1 MADREMNSV
10 AWPGMT
16 VEDASRMQEI
26 NALNGW
32 GITVQELREL
42 VDQHR
47 EARATG
53 DTRTMSMIVFRL
65 EDINFHTIAGLLD
78 DGKYDEAV
86 NEIYYGY

>member
-16 VEDASRMQEI
+16 VEDASRMQEV

-32 GITVQELREL
+32 GITTQELQEL

-47 EARATG
+47 DARVVG
-53 DTRTMSMIVFRL
+53 DARVMSMIVFRL
-65 EDINFHTIAGLLD
+65 EDINFHTVAGLLD
-78 DGKYDEAV
+78 DGKYDEAI

>member
-1 MADREMNSV
+1 MANREMNSV

-32 GITVQELREL
+32 GITADELQRL
-42 VDQHR
+42 VNQHQ
-47 EARATG
+47 EARAVN
-53 DTRTMSMIVFRL
+53 DARTMSMIVFRL

-78 DGKYDEAV
+78 DGKYDEAI
-86 NEIYYGY
+86 NEIYYGD

>member
-32 GITVQELREL
+32 GITVQELLEL

-47 EARATG
+47 DARVVD

-65 EDINFHTIAGLLD
+65 EDINFHTVAGLLY
-78 DGKYDEAV
+78 DGKYDEAI
-86 NEIYYGY
+86 NEIYYGD

>member
-16 VEDASRMQEI
+16 VEDASRMQEV

-32 GITVQELREL
+32 GITTQELQEL

-47 EARATG
+47 DARVVG
-53 DTRTMSMIVFRL
+53 DARVMSMIVFRL
-65 EDINFHTIAGLLD
+65 EDINFHTVAGLLD
-78 DGKYDEAV
+78 DGKYDEAI
-86 NEIYYGY
+86 NEIYYGD